1 MANITAK
8 HSAKPPASRKNARAP
23 VAGPVRKRRVDPA
36 ALDVALTRIGTRLR
50 HARLTRGVRMKDVAE
65 AAGCSESLVSKIEN
79 NKIQP
84 SLHVLHRICAVM
96 KMGLGELFSASHDE
110 DDVVM
115 RAGHRVM
122 IELDGLRRGQGIK
135 MERLIPS
142 AKGRLLQG
150 NIHIVAPGGS
160 SDGMISHDGDE
171 VGYVIIGE
179 IELVISGKAYRLGP
193 GDSFNFRSDLPHG
206 YRNVGSGEARIIWV
220 NTPPSF

>member
-8 HSAKPPASRKNARAP
+8 RGSRPLALRKNMRSS
-23 VAGPVRKRRVDPA
+23 GSGQIRKRQFDPA
-36 ALDVALTRIGTRLR
+36 LFDVELTRIGTRLR
-50 HARLTRGVRMKDVAE
+50 HARLTRGVRMKDVAD

-84 SLHVLHRICAVM
+84 SLHILHRLCAVM
-96 KMGLGELFSASHDE
+96 KMGLGELFSASEDA

-122 IELDGLRRGQGIK
+122 IELDGLRRGQGIR

-171 VGYVIIGE
+171 VGYVITGE
-179 IELVISGKAYRLGP
+179 IELVVSGKAYKLGP
-193 GDSFNFRSDLPHG
+193 GNSFNFRSDLPHG
-206 YRNVGSGEARIIWV
+206 YRNIGSGEARIIWV